1 MQTFEGFTGAG
12 ERAYEMAH
20 SYGAGCWQETLLPA
34 MWAILRLLDYPY
46 NMASGFPQTEKPK
59 RKGKGKAEAK
69 MFLITQTQKS
79 YTITFSISY
88 WLHKSTLFN
97 MRSYEGMDT
106 RR

>member
-1 MQTFEGFTGAG
+1 MESIQVHIK
-12 ERAYEMAH
+12 RYR
-20 SYGAGCWQETLLPA
+20 YGYFYKC
-34 MWAILRLLDYPY
+34 ILY

-97 MRSYEGMDT
+97 MRSYEGVDT